1 MTPIELPVTCT
12 RQFFEVAFSQRACR
26 EFDER
31 PVSDDEIRQIL
42 LAATFAPSAM
52 NHQPWAFVVVRS
64 EESRAALTT
73 IMRELWEGLGRPAT
87 EGRVPD
93 SLFDEVDMG
102 FTKTLQG
109 APVLVV
115 VAGDTG
121 IAPADQLP
129 WSIYPAVQNL
139 LLAATAMGLGSAL
152 TTIATFRAAEVQE
165 ITGLP
170 PSLIPMAIIPIG
182 WPARLLGRPRRL
194 PLEGKAFRERYGQ
207 PL

>member
-1 MTPIELPVTCT
+1 MSPIEMPITCT

-26 EFDER
+26 EFADR
-31 PVSDDEIRQIL
+31 PVTDDEIRQIL

-52 NHQPWAFVVVRS
+52 NHQPWVFVVLRS
-64 EESRAALTT
+64 AKSRAALTT
-73 IMRELWEGLGRPAT
+73 IMRDLWEGGGRSAT
-87 EGRVPD
+87 EGRVPV
-93 SLFDEVDMG
+93 SLLDEVDLG

-129 WSIYPAVQNL
+129 WSIFPAVQNL

-152 TTIATFRAAEVQE
+152 TTLATFRASEVQE

-170 PSLIPMAIIPIG
+170 PALIPMAIIPVG
-182 WPARLLGRPRRL
+182 WPARELGPPRRL
-194 PLEGKAFRERYGQ
+194 PLEGKAFRETYGQ
-207 PL
+207 PF